1 MSHAVR
7 QTCECSLACNF
18 GGGCIFFEFVVP
30 CDVWLLDVLLFEVL
44 LVVSRGSFHLSQAVH
59 FDERKK
65 VRKRN

>member
-1 MSHAVR
+1 MRYWDVISVGVAY
-7 QTCECSLACNF
+7 F
-18 GGGCIFFEFVVP
+18 YEFVVTY
-30 CDVWLLDVLLFEVL
+30 DVWLLDVLLFEAL